1 MTQLMSPS
9 SFRSCS
15 HGIGRLL
22 QNPHV
27 GFANAVRA
35 SGAVVGAC
43 LLLANALMRT
53 RRPGIAA
60 RGTTQAAN
68 GSGKCAIRVENWR
81 GIVWDGA
88 YLWSICG

>member
-1 MTQLMSPS
+1 MD
-9 SFRSCS
+9 
-15 HGIGRLL
+15 RLL
-22 QNPHV
+22 QDPHV

-53 RRPGIAA
+53 RRPAPA
-60 RGTTQAAN
+60 RGPTQAA
-68 GSGKCAIRVENWR
+68 GGKCAARVEQWR